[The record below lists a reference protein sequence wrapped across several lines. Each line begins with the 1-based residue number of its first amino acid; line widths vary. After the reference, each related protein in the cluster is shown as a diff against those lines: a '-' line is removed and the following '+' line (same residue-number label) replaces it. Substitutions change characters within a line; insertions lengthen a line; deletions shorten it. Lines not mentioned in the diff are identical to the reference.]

1 MASTVSYSLASIAQL
16 AQRLVDE
23 AGNEKIWVFRGP
35 LGAGK
40 TTLIKAL
47 AKVLHVTDPVSSP
60 SFGIVH
66 PYSTATKEE
75 IFHFDFYR
83 LESPEEAL
91 DIGIE
96 EYFYSG
102 NYCWIEWPEKIAP
115 FLPEK
120 FFMIE
125 ISTLSNLDRKV
136 TFYHY
141 QSGN

>member
-66 PYSTATKEE
+66 PYSTSTKEE

-102 NYCWIEWPEKIAP
+102 NYCWLEWAENIAA
-115 FLPEK
+115 FLPER
-120 FFMIE
+120 FFLIE
-125 ISTLSNLDRKV
+125 LTLESETRRLLTLHHHQDG
-136 TFYHY
+136 H
-141 QSGN
+141 